1 MNDNVETRAKKAPFP
16 WKQEAVRALI
26 IAVITSV
33 VTTTLNAVYRIRFAE
48 LGNLIDSMPV
58 PLLLLVSGIFIVL
71 SFVLRLARLEQ
82 RIMRIV
88 TNCMLAAGLAGL
100 SVALVVALNL
110 SAVPL
115 GSFELR
121 QENIYDPDRQVSIP
135 YQMESISLKV
145 SGDRRPAGSL
155 ELERHTAGNKI
166 GELTIE
172 GLDADASIKPGN
184 YYFLRHGEFTVP
196 GPFRAGDT
204 LYLRIKNASSFEG
217 RMKLELTGSKK

>member
-1 MNDNVETRAKKAPFP
+1 MTRAKKVPSP
-16 WKQEAVRALI
+16 WKQEALRALI
-26 IAVITSV
+26 IAAITSV
-33 VTTTLNAVYRIRFAE
+33 VTTALNAVYRIRFAE

-58 PLLLLVSGIFIVL
+58 PLLLLVSGIFVIL
-71 SFVLRLARLEQ
+71 SFVLRLGRLEQ

-135 YQMESISLKV
+135 YQMESIRLKV
-145 SGDRRPAGSL
+145 SGNRDPGFSL
-155 ELERHTAGNKI
+155 ELERRTAGNENSERLI
-166 GELTIE
+166 IT
-172 GLDADASIKPGN
+172 GLSENPAIQPGQ
-184 YYFLRHGEFTVP
+184 YYLLVLGEFTVP

-204 LYLRIKNASSFEG
+204 IHLHIANASSFEG
-217 RMKLELTGSKK
+217 KIKLELKGSKDKE